1 MDKPD
6 YDRLAKQVKLM
17 AHPERLHIL
26 DALRAAPQCVCHLE
40 ALLKRPQPYVSQQV
54 RILSRAGVLESER
67 YGHNIYYHVSD
78 PDLLAWLEVVL
89 GPVAEG
95 KEALGRHQPLEECS
109 CPTCAAA
116 ASQVVTP
123 LILAA

>member
-1 MDKPD
+1 MSKPD
-6 YDRLAKQVKLM
+6 YDRLAKQIKLM
-17 AHPERLHIL
+17 AHPKRLHIL

-67 YGHNIYYHVSD
+67 HGNNIYYHLSD
-78 PDLLAWLEVVL
+78 PELLAWLDAVL

-95 KEALGRHQPLEECS
+95 ADALGRHQPIGECS
-109 CPTCAAA
+109 CPTRTAA
-116 ASQVVTP
+116 ASQAIAP
-123 LILAA
+123 AILAA